1 MIELAPRHKTGLNL
15 SSPVLIASG
24 FCGYGQSYQRLI
36 DMTVFGAVVTQ
47 PVTLRPERGTPQPRV
62 WETTAGFVLNT
73 GLQNPGVRKV
83 IQAHRKS
90 WERLGL
96 PVIAHLP
103 ADRPDDLTRTARALS
118 SVQTPQGDA
127 LLAAIE
133 LGLPLETAPDE
144 VEDWVAAVQAGSE
157 LPILV
162 KLPIGGYPA
171 LAESAVQAQADA
183 LVIGTPPLGTAYAP
197 AYRQMVKGHLFGPA
211 LHSLVLHDIQMVA
224 GFDLPLVAVGGIHS
238 TADIY
243 TFLQAGATAV
253 QIDSL
258 LFIDPQAA
266 YQLALDVNNTLLDP
280 L

>member
-36 DMTVFGAVVTQ
+36 DMAVFGAVVTQ
-47 PVTLRPERGTPQPRV
+47 PITLRPERGTPQPRA

-83 IQAHRKS
+83 IQENRKS
-90 WERLGL
+90 WARLGL

-103 ADRPDDLTRTARALS
+103 ADRPEDLARTARALS
-118 SVQTPQGDA
+118 SVQTPQGDP

-133 LGLPLETAPDE
+133 LGLPLEAAPQD
-144 VEDWVAAVQAGSE
+144 VEAWVAAVQAGSE
-157 LPILV
+157 LPILI
-162 KLPIGGYPA
+162 KLPAGGHPA

-183 LVIGTPPLGTAYAP
+183 LVIGTPPLGAAYAP
-197 AYRQMVKGHLFGPA
+197 AYRQGISGYLFGPA
-211 LHSLVLHDIQMVA
+211 LYSLVLRDVQTMVDIDV
-224 GFDLPLVAVGGIHS
+224 PLVAVGGIHS
-238 TADIY
+238 AADVY

-266 YQLALDVNNTLLDP
+266 YQLALEITNTLFEP
-280 L
+280 Q